1 VRHRAQPPG
10 GRHRVAHTRPEP
22 PNAIRGTGRRSA
34 ALTVLSAD
42 ELSEGTDNFA
52 DAKCIGEGG
61 FGRVFLCE
69 PLDGMQWAALL
80 TRSRAGVL
88 PFPVV
93 LTC

>member
-1 VRHRAQPPG
+1 MGAACPWTMRSHPV
-10 GRHRVAHTRPEP
+10 P

-34 ALTVLSAD
+34 ALTVLSSD

-52 DAKCIGEGG
+52 DARCIGEGG

-69 PLDGMQWAALL
+69 PLDGMRWAVLL
-80 TRSRAGVL
+80 AESWWAYVL

>member
-1 VRHRAQPPG
+1 MARRASPRATPC
-10 GRHRVAHTRPEP
+10 AATHTRPEP

-69 PLDGMQWAALL
+69 PLDGMRWAACVADVACG
-80 TRSRAGVL
+80 TG
-88 PFPVV
+88 
-93 LTC
+93 T